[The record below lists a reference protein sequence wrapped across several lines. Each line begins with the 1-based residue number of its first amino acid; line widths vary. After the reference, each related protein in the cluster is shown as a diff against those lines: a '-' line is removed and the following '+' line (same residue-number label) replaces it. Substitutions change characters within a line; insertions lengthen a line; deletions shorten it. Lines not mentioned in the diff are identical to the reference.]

1 MQLNQNGTFGIKTNN
16 KELIMEP
23 NLLTSI
29 IGIAIFATIMYF
41 GFKYANGN
49 WKVSESKKS
58 DYLNWTNKHGK
69 KVKKAIIII
78 TIIYGISMLIQI
90 SSLI

>member
-1 MQLNQNGTFGIKTNN
+1 
-16 KELIMEP
+16 MEP
-23 NLLTSI
+23 SLLTSL
-29 IGIAIFATIMYF
+29 IGILIFTILMYF

-58 DYLNWTNKHGK
+58 EYLNWTNKHGK
-69 KVKKAIIII
+69 TIKKGIIII
-78 TIIYGISMLIQI
+78 SIIYGISMLIQI

>member
-1 MQLNQNGTFGIKTNN
+1 
-16 KELIMEP
+16 MESS
-23 NLLTSI
+23 LLTSL
-29 IGIAIFATIMYF
+29 IGILVFTILMYF

-58 DYLNWTNKHGK
+58 DYLDWTNKHGK
-69 KVKKAIIII
+69 TIKKVIIVIS
-78 TIIYGISMLIQI
+78 IIYGISMLIQI

>member
-1 MQLNQNGTFGIKTNN
+1 
-16 KELIMEP
+16 MEP
-23 NLLTSI
+23 SLLTSL
-29 IGIAIFATIMYF
+29 IGILIFTILMYF

-58 DYLNWTNKHGK
+58 EYLNWTNKQGK
-69 KVKKAIIII
+69 TIKKGIIII
-78 TIIYGISMLIQI
+78 SIIYGILMLIQI

>member
-1 MQLNQNGTFGIKTNN
+1 
-16 KELIMEP
+16 MEP
-23 NLLTSI
+23 SILTSL
-29 IGIAIFATIMYF
+29 IGILVFTILMYF

-58 DYLNWTNKHGK
+58 EYLNWTNKHGMTI
-69 KVKKAIIII
+69 KKAIIII
-78 TIIYGISMLIQI
+78 SIIYGISMLIQI